1 MSNKAQKFCNLHT
14 FVKKENSGL
23 YDLLEDMC
31 AVGLFRP
38 KYPTTFIN
46 PSKEVV
52 AKLKS
57 LVDKGESD
65 VAFEHL
71 QKHFIYGKHTSLT
84 GELINYN
91 SKVVKT
97 KLADVTQKMDK
108 LSLWKSKDDN
118 VAVFQQTSTDF
129 LEEGAKKPKP
139 TSDKKKVV
147 KITSGSE
154 PNRMEATKELLNKSK
169 DNKVMH
175 VFARAVNGILLEL
188 KKQSE
193 DGYKSVL
200 TKLDPNP
207 VLCWYILVKPCTSC
221 ESDNCESH
229 VPDSV
234 FDEWYKKRDVDFNK
248 NSTTLLREAF
258 SSNDFDNSL
267 IAKAKNAR
275 DTIDMVGFKQTR
287 DSIMET
293 YEGDML
299 TLLEDELRF
308 RFSDLPADNFSCNS
322 ANISELNGINWD
334 KPEESLVLLKDSSSL
349 LNSVL
354 HKVMQE
360 FVASNAFHYTMFND
374 NVHQKL
380 ENNIVGAGAGAKKIV
395 KVLGKEGRK
404 LIKSMED
411 ADEEEEL
418 GKFVSSLTK
427 SQLASLKKILKSL

>member
-14 FVKKENSGL
+14 FVKKENPGL

-97 KLADVTQKMDK
+97 KLSDVTQKMDK

-118 VAVFQQTSTDF
+118 VAVFQQTNTDF

-139 TSDKKKVV
+139 TADKKKVG

-207 VLCWYILVKPCTSC
+207 VLCWYILVKPCITC

-248 NSTTLLREAF
+248 NSTALLREAF

-267 IAKAKNAR
+267 IAKAKKAR

-293 YEGDML
+293 YGGDML

-308 RFSDLPADNFSCNS
+308 RFSDLPADNFSHDS
-322 ANISELNGINWD
+322 ANISELNGLNWD

-427 SQLASLKKILKSL
+427 NQLASLKKILKSL

>member
-1 MSNKAQKFCNLHT
+1 MSKAQKFCNLHT

-97 KLADVTQKMDK
+97 KLSEVTQKMDK
-108 LSLWKSKDDN
+108 LSLWKSRDDN
-118 VAVFQQTSTDF
+118 VAVFQQTSADF
-129 LEEGAKKPKP
+129 LEEGAKKARPL
-139 TSDKKKVV
+139 TDKKKVG

-154 PNRMEATKELLNKSK
+154 PSRVEATKELLNKSK
-169 DNKVMH
+169 DDNVMH

-188 KKQSE
+188 QKQSE
-193 DGYKSVL
+193 DDYKSVL

-207 VLCWYILVKPCTSC
+207 VLCWYILIKPCANC
-221 ESDNCESH
+221 NSDNCAKH

-248 NSTTLLREAF
+248 KSTAVLREAF

-267 IAKAKNAR
+267 IAKAKQAR
-275 DTIDMVGFKQTR
+275 SNVDMVGFKQTR
-287 DSIMET
+287 DSIIAT
-293 YEGDML
+293 YDEDFL

-308 RFSDLPADNFSCNS
+308 RFSDLPASNFSHDS
-322 ANISELNGINWD
+322 ANISELNGVNWD
-334 KPEESLVLLKDSSSL
+334 QPEESLVLLKDSSSL

-360 FVASNAFHYTMFND
+360 FVISNAFHYTMFND
-374 NVHQKL
+374 SVHQKL
-380 ENNIVGAGAGAKKIV
+380 ENNIVGAGSGANKVVKI
-395 KVLGKEGRK
+395 LGKEGRK

-427 SQLASLKKILKSL
+427 SQLSSLKKILKSL